1 MLKISANTDNTIW
14 VNASRNKTLSSPT
27 YLMSLQHKV
36 SGEKKYFIPQ
46 NRTNVGWVP
55 ASDTD
60 NIYPVL
66 NDPRVDL
73 FKFGVY
79 ESNENLTGGTR
90 AFTYKVSPTLINPN
104 ASPTNDVYIY
114 QNIRNS
120 TDGEFGVYFD
130 GFLPYQYVL
139 YVKFWFND
147 VELDSGD
154 ILIRDYGNGNKGGA
168 YMFDASTNPEYREVG
183 KWRYELRIGPFGAT
197 FEGEMYIASWNE
209 LIDEEPWLSINYP
222 QPGSIPGGDNTN
234 YPLVYVGTT
243 NISLENSGWY
253 YYRIYEQTS
262 RTNLNPLFTTD
273 VVDEGTLYLY
283 PAPPDEV
290 SYEGYSTGDIVI
302 YDDDNVS
309 TNHILQEND
318 YHLLTENNELL
329 TQE

>member
-55 ASDTD
+55 ASDT
-60 NIYPVL
+60 NNVYPVL

-79 ESNENLTGGTR
+79 ESDENLTGGTR

-104 ASPTNDVYIY
+104 ASPTNEIYIY
-114 QNIRNS
+114 QNRKNS
-120 TDGEFGVYFD
+120 TTGEFGVYFD
-130 GFLPYQYVL
+130 GIVFGESVFQ
-139 YVKFWFND
+139 VKFWFND
-147 VELDSGD
+147 VELDSSD
-154 ILIRDYGNGNKGGA
+154 IVIRDYGNGNQGGA
-168 YMFDASTNPEYREVG
+168 YMFDGSTNPEYREVG
-183 KWRYELRIGPFGAT
+183 EWRYRIQTTLGRA
-197 FEGEMYIASWNE
+197 FEGEMYIASWYE
-209 LIDEEPWLSINYP
+209 LNQEPWDDINYP
-222 QPGSIPGGDNTN
+222 EPQGIPGGDNTN